1 MNSYIVRVLHAQ
13 YITHDVKRFI
23 VEKPDG
29 YDFIPGQAT
38 KVSINLPEWKDE
50 LRPFTFTCL
59 REENY
64 LEFMIKIYNEHQ
76 GVTNMLGRINAGAE
90 LILHDVWGAIQYKGP
105 GVFIAGGA
113 GITPFISIFR
123 DLHHKKQLEGNRLIY
138 SNKTSDDVIMEEEL
152 QEMLKDNFI
161 KLFTRENV
169 MGFIG
174 KRIDRKFLIENIA
187 DFGQHFYICGSPEF
201 LKSINEYL
209 IDLGANVD
217 TVVFEKTLIS
227 NQANP

>member
-1 MNSYIVRVLHAQ
+1 MNSYNVRVLQAQ
-13 YITHDVKRFI
+13 YITHDVKRFV

-38 KVSINLPEWKDE
+38 KISINLPEWKE
-50 LRPFTFTCL
+50 ESRPFTFTSL

-76 GVTNMLGRINAGAE
+76 GVTNELGKVNAGAE
-90 LILHDVWGAIQYKGP
+90 LILQDVWGAIQYKGP

-123 DLHHKKQLEGNRLIY
+123 DLHKKNQLKGNRLIY
-138 SNKTSDDVIMEEEL
+138 SNKTSEDVIMEAEL
-152 QEMLKDNFI
+152 QEMLKDDFV
-161 KLFTRENV
+161 KLYTRENV

-174 KRIDRKFLIENIA
+174 KRIDRKYLIENIS
-187 DFGQHFYICGSPEF
+187 DFSQHFYICGPPEF
-201 LKSINEYL
+201 VKSISAL
-209 IDLGANVD
+209 LLDFGAKVD
-217 TVVFEKTLIS
+217 AIVFEK
-227 NQANP
+227 

>member
-50 LRPFTFTCL
+50 LRPFTFTSL

-76 GVTNMLGRINAGAE
+76 GVTKELGKINAGSE
-90 LILHDVWGAIQYKGP
+90 IILHDVWGAIQYKGP

-113 GITPFISIFR
+113 GITPFVSIFR
-123 DLHHKKQLEGNRLIY
+123 DLHKKNKLVGNRLIY
-138 SNKTSDDVIMEEEL
+138 SNKTSEDVIMEAEL
-152 QEMLKDNFI
+152 KEMLKDDFV

-174 KRIDRKFLIENIA
+174 RRIDRKFLIENIS
-187 DFGQHFYICGSPEF
+187 DFGQHFYICGPPEF
-201 LKSINEYL
+201 VKSISAL
-209 IDLGANVD
+209 LLDLGANVD
-217 TVVFEKTLIS
+217 EVVFEKS
-227 NQANP
+227 